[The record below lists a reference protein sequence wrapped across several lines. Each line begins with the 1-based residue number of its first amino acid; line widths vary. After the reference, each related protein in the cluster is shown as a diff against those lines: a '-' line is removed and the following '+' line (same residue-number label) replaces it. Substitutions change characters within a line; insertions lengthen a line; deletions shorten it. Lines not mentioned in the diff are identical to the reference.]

1 METQWQPMETAPKD
15 GSKFLMFIT
24 GIEYKKYNDEK
35 KYKAKT
41 IQKVLIADYCPGSNS
56 FYGEDGN
63 FNTKINEFNFKE
75 KDYFKSAEFGY
86 HHKTNIQATHWM
98 PLPKPPVINN

>member
-1 METQWQPMETAPKD
+1 MENQWQPIQTAPKD

-24 GIEYKKYNDEK
+24 GIEYKKEIYEK

-41 IQKVLIADYCPGSNS
+41 IQKVLIADYSPNSNS

-63 FNTKINEFNFKE
+63 FNTNINEFNFKE
-75 KDYFKSAEFGY
+75 KYYFESAKFGY
-86 HHKTNIQATHWM
+86 HHITDVQATHWM
-98 PLPKPPVINN
+98 PLPEKPTI